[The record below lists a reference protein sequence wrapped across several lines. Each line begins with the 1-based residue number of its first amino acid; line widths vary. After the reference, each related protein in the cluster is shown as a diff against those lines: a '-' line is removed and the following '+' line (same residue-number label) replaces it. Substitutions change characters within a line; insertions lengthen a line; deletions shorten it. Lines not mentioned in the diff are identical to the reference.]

1 MVPDARLK
9 RLATAIAEWRRTR
22 TKHGPMP
29 EVLWREAAVL
39 ARSFGVCPVSRALG
53 IGYESLQQ
61 RVPRS
66 PPRPTAVAPS
76 QVRFV
81 ELSGAQ
87 VTGGAS
93 EGGAV
98 IEVGTA
104 DGARLVIRLAPDTR
118 LDVTALVGA
127 FRVRS

>member
-29 EVLWREAAVL
+29 EVLWQEAAVL
-39 ARSFGVCPVSRALG
+39 ARSLGVCPVSRALG
-53 IGYESLQQ
+53 VGYESLQQ
-61 RVPRS
+61 RVPR
-66 PPRPTAVAPS
+66 PPSRPNAVAPS

-87 VTGGAS
+87 VTGAAAA
-93 EGGAV
+93 GAV
-98 IEVGTA
+98 IEVDTA
-104 DGARLVIRLAPDTR
+104 DGARLTIRLAPGAG
-118 LDVTALVGA
+118 LDVAAVVGA
-127 FRVRS
+127 FRGRP